1 MQNDFSKA
9 MDFRHAC
16 KVFDETKKISDED
29 LMKTAEISAN
39 SVINFSKGLESGG
52 FGMSQIEQKVM
63 FDIINQIVLFLFF
76 NVDNLL
82 SGLFE
87 VRE

>member
-1 MQNDFSKA
+1 MT
-9 MDFRHAC
+9 
-16 KVFDETKKISDED
+16 ETKFIKRKKPNIKRIII
-29 LMKTAEISAN
+29 LLVLLA
-39 SVINFSKGLESGG
+39 VI
-52 FGMSQIEQKVM
+52 
-63 FDIINQIVLFLFF
+63 LFLFF